1 MGVTIADIAKR
12 AGVSVAT
19 VSRVLNHKADV
30 RAETAENVRRA
41 IELLGYSPNAVARG
55 LVHRKTKVI
64 GFMVPDIASPS
75 FPELAMGI
83 IAAAKAAGY
92 SVMLFDTHH
101 DEIVKETIRLLQ
113 SKQVDG
119 AILSFDSANR
129 DELIRLKQTEFP
141 VVQIYRKSPEIT
153 GPTVAI
159 DNVGS
164 AYEVT
169 KYLIGLGHTTIGHIT
184 TGNHTQSG
192 SERLRGYQKA
202 LEEANIPYHVALVQ
216 TGLHSY
222 ESGTRCM
229 DSLLEADIR
238 PTAVFATHD
247 LMAIG
252 AYESVS
258 KHGLS
263 IPGDISIVG
272 HDNIEMSEMVL
283 PKLTTVDTFK
293 FRLGQEGVK
302 LLLEEIGDKA
312 VAATERTFPTKLI
325 VRDSVR
331 RIK

>member
-1 MGVTIADIAKR
+1 LSVTILDIAKK

-19 VSRVLNHKADV
+19 VSRVLNNKGDV
-30 RAETAENVRRA
+30 RAETAERVNNA
-41 IELLGYSPNAVARG
+41 IELLNYSPNAVARG
-55 LVHRKTKVI
+55 LVRRKTGVI
-64 GFMVPDIASPS
+64 GFMVSDITSPN
-75 FPELAMGI
+75 FPELARGI
-83 IAAAKAAGY
+83 IATAKAAGY

-101 DEIVKETIRLLQ
+101 DEIVRETVRLLE

-119 AILSFDSANR
+119 AVMSFDSANR
-129 DELIRLKQTEFP
+129 DEPIKLKQTMFP
-141 VVQIYRKSPEIT
+141 VVQIYRKSPEVT
-153 GPTVAI
+153 VPTVGI

-164 AYEVT
+164 AYLGT
-169 KYLIGLGHTTIGHIT
+169 KYLIDFGHAVIGHIT
-184 TGNHTQSG
+184 TGNETQSG
-192 SERLRGYQKA
+192 AERLKGYREA
-202 LEEANIPYHVALVQ
+202 LEEAHIPFREELVQ
-216 TGLHSY
+216 TGSHSY
-222 ESGTRCM
+222 ESGSRCM

-263 IPGDISIVG
+263 IPGDISIIG
-272 HDNIEMSEMVL
+272 HDNIEMSDMVL

-293 FRLGQEGVK
+293 FRLGQEGVT